1 MNLLCFGIA
10 KEIIGTANFVLSDD
24 ASITN
29 VADLKQYLRH
39 TYPEF
44 HNYKDF
50 RVAVN
55 QAFAEDTT
63 PISPTDE
70 IAIIPPVSGG

>member
-10 KEIIGTANFVLSDD
+10 KEIMGSADYKVDD
-24 ASITN
+24 ATITT
-29 VADLKQYLRH
+29 VKQLKEFLMK

-44 HNYKDF
+44 DHYKAF
-50 RVAVN
+50 QVAVN
-55 QAFAEDTT
+55 QEFAEDTT
-63 PISPTDE
+63 ALSSSDE

>member
-10 KEIIGTANFVLSDD
+10 KEIVGNANCAVPD
-24 ASITN
+24 ADISN
-29 VADLKQYLRH
+29 VAELKEYLRQ

-44 HNYKDF
+44 NKYKDF
-50 RVAVN
+50 QVAVN
-55 QAFAEDTT
+55 QAFAEDTS
-63 PISPTDE
+63 PITPTDE

>member
-10 KEIIGTANFVLSDD
+10 KEIVGA
-24 ASITN
+24 AECSI
-29 VADLKQYLRH
+29 ADKAITTVKELKGYLRK

-44 HNYKDF
+44 DSYKDF
-50 RVAVN
+50 QIAVN

-63 PISPTDE
+63 LINSSDE